1 MASAGLGQGAPV
13 GPYEGSP
20 FFFRVT
26 IVTIAIIIIVII
38 AIIIVIIIIVI
49 IIVVTIG
56 SGL

>member
-26 IVTIAIIIIVII
+26 IVTIAIIV
-38 AIIIVIIIIVI
+38 IIVIIITILITI
-49 IIVVTIG
+49 IIVVTIE
-56 SGL
+56 L